1 MKNKEFFYRQYDKIN
16 WEKQEKTRINVN
28 INDFILKEIIS
39 QSKNKTLKIF
49 DIGFGIGIFFE
60 QLQKLSNKYSICAE
74 GCEPSEKNYDYFSK
88 NFKLK
93 NKKLKLKTYRK
104 SFFET
109 ITKSK
114 YDFIVSVYS
123 FPHILFGDLD
133 ATIKQI
139 RSMLLPGGKF
149 VLAVANEK
157 YIKSKLKLKKDLFIE
172 SCLVK
177 YKGKEYSEVLHYT
190 DIPEIGKVIDY
201 NRDEQLYLDLFKNN
215 KFKLVSR
222 KDFNDHGFICTIFVF
237 GKN

>member
-39 QSKNKTLKIF
+39 QNKNKTLKLF

-88 NFKLK
+88 HFKLK

-104 SFFET
+104 TFFET
-109 ITKSK
+109 NTKTK
-114 YDFIVSVYS
+114 YDFILSVYS
-123 FPHILFGDLD
+123 FPHILIDDLD
-133 ATIKQI
+133 KTVKQI
-139 RSMLLPGGKF
+139 RAMLLPKGKF
-149 VLAVANEK
+149 ILAVANEK
-157 YIKSKLKLKKDLFIE
+157 YIKTKLKSKKDLFIE
-172 SCLVK
+172 ESKVK
-177 YKGKEYSEVLHYT
+177 YKGKEYNEVLHYT

-201 NRDEQLYLDLFKNN
+201 NRDESLYLDLFSNN
-215 KFKLVSR
+215 KFKLKYR
-222 KDFNDHGFICTIFVF
+222 KDFNDHDFICTIFVF
-237 GKN
+237 EKL